1 MFIAVLAEHAE
12 VYLCNLSL
20 CLYNALQHIS
30 GRNSCAIQS
39 VEGSLLFSEGMI
51 QKRERNNI
59 YSGYKL
65 A

>member
-1 MFIAVLAEHAE
+1 MNRGSFRAYWFTCAICPC
-12 VYLCNLSL
+12 VYS
-20 CLYNALQHIS
+20 YYHNALQHI
-30 GRNSCAIQS
+30 RACAMQS

-65 A
+65 V